1 MAKGYTKRPRYIE
14 ELGLMGETEPFDKV
28 HAYDYLLAK
37 CNIEKKTFPLRG
49 SKKMQTVDRGQLFTS
64 IDKLSKA
71 WRWSKNKVR
80 TYIDMLKGMGLLQAE
95 GTADGTLLTL
105 VKYDDDGIQ
114 PQAEGTTQRTAKGTA
129 KGTTEGTRLKKDK
142 NSLKEYK
149 EQKKRAQRGLNPW
162 EGDPE

>member
-1 MAKGYTKRPRYIE
+1 MGKGYTKRPRYIE
-14 ELGLMGETEPFDKV
+14 ELGLMGETEPFDKI

-114 PQAEGTTQRTAKGTA
+114 PQAEGTAQRTAKGTA
-129 KGTTEGTRLKKDK
+129 KGTAEGTRLKKDK
-142 NSLKEYK
+142 NSKESK
-149 EQKKRAQRGLNPW
+149 EKKKAAPDFGLWGNP
-162 EGDPE
+162 E